1 MRPEVEYMVE
11 DFKRK
16 QQNGSVLTFSTISPE
31 ELAKAKNKE
40 NNVIRVDTINMQNS
54 TNMNTE
60 ESKPNTIRI
69 SSNVKKKPM
78 PRRNPDEVQI
88 LDADKV
94 TNAVAPEKI
103 AEPPSEDLRGKL
115 YDQVE
120 ATILRKK
127 KEFKDFIESA
137 EEADR
142 INREKIADGI
152 EESPS
157 GELAYRI
164 TDLPMDDR
172 DPNKVEALKE
182 KQLTE
187 PDLDEVEIDLEN
199 DLIGIDDAGADD
211 IKVNATTMDPFIN
224 VNNEEDDTTGM
235 SEKLEETTHV
245 ETPEERK
252 ARLLKEL
259 EELDNV
265 DISSED
271 TTESLEEGIVEEDIT
286 NTEEESEEVE
296 ESVEIQKE
304 EASIQEEIVAE
315 KIDKIITSNEP
326 IEDTIEEDSAS
337 DNKTDTADE
346 NKDISKE
353 INEELSKG
361 NVTIVKEVPLEN
373 PLDKV
378 NINNI
383 SNNDISVDSDDF
395 SDLDDDDP
403 DAMLSTSSEISEEE
417 RTALEQKGLNNLK
430 SEILQKVIKTGKR
443 LDTTQFAVSNKVI
456 SLKDVLKKQRESNI
470 ENTVTASWPL
480 LFSGRPFVATP
491 LKGPEVGIMYTI
503 DRDEDPNNVG
513 LTVRQLHIL
522 YEHDANPYK
531 PTTPQAWAKTIPFA
545 DTANILVAL
554 YAASL
559 NESNYLPM
567 SCPEPKCQHQF
578 LTDNIPIENMV
589 KFGDDKTKEKFNA
602 IKKIKL
608 TAENSTSYESV
619 ISVVNDM
626 FAVGLRLPSIYSS
639 VYELG
644 SLDSNFVEK
653 YSAVLSILQYIDY
666 IYMLDPDTKSYIPIA
681 WKIYGGDIT
690 KSYKSKISTYSKI
703 LQEFTS
709 TEFSILRALVGA
721 MLENMADGRDMS
733 YIVPEGRC
741 PKCGSTIPEVDISAR
756 DMVFMKQ
763 RLVNIATM

>member
-1 MRPEVEYMVE
+1 MKPDVEYMVE
-11 DFKRK
+11 DLKRR
-16 QQNGSVLTFSTISPE
+16 QQRGSALTFSSIRPE
-31 ELAKAKNKE
+31 ELAKIKNNDE

-54 TNMNTE
+54 TNINTE
-60 ESKPNTIRI
+60 ENKPNTIRI

-78 PRRNPDEVQI
+78 PRRSPDEVEI

-94 TNAVAPEKI
+94 TSAVAPEKV

-142 INREKIADGI
+142 LNREKIADGI
-152 EESPS
+152 EDGPS
-157 GELAYRI
+157 GELTYRI

-172 DPNKVEALKE
+172 DPNKAKALEE

-199 DLIGIDDAGADD
+199 SLIGIEDTNTDS
-211 IKVNATTMDPFIN
+211 INVNAITMDPFAN
-224 VNNEEDDTTGM
+224 AVTEEDDIKPM
-235 SEKLEETTHV
+235 DKEIKEAIHV

-265 DISSED
+265 STFEDSSDDEK
-271 TTESLEEGIVEEDIT
+271 
-286 NTEEESEEVE
+286 
-296 ESVEIQKE
+296 EIE
-304 EASIQEEIVAE
+304 
-315 KIDKIITSNEP
+315 NN
-326 IEDTIEEDSAS
+326 DTIEEDLEVSEEEEVEEE
-337 DNKTDTADE
+337 NEPVEVETKTEATVEPEIRVEKVEKIISKEDDE
-346 NKDISKE
+346 NKDVSKE

-383 SNNDISVDSDDF
+383 SNDDISVDNDDF

-430 SEILQKVIKTGKR
+430 SEILQKVIKAGKR
-443 LDTTQFAVSNKVI
+443 LDTTQFAVSNKVVSI
-456 SLKDVLKKQRESNI
+456 KDVLKKQKEVNI

-480 LFSGRPFVATP
+480 LFSGRPFIATP
-491 LKGPEVGIMYTI
+491 LKGPEVGIMYTM

-513 LTVRQLHIL
+513 LTIRQLHIL

-559 NESNYLPM
+559 NNSNYLPM

-578 LTDNIPIENMV
+578 LTDDVPIENMV
-589 KFGDDKTKEKFNA
+589 KFGDDKTKEKFNS
-602 IKKIKL
+602 IKSVKL

-681 WKIYGGDIT
+681 WKVYGGDIT